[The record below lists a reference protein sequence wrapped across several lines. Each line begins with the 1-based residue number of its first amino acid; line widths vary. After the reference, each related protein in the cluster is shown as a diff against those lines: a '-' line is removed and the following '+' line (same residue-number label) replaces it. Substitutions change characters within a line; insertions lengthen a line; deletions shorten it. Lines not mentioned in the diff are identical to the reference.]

1 LNRIRNIPLFF
12 EEVITTVTEYSQT
25 FPTKDFLIQLIIY
38 DLTQQQ
44 IADYIG
50 VSRPMVARVVN
61 NLGTSGRVRKFLDH
75 LLRDMEQGRFKGL
88 ESCK

>member
-1 LNRIRNIPLFF
+1 LNRIRNIPLFL

-38 DLTQQQ
+38 DLTQQN
-44 IADYIG
+44 IADYLG

-61 NLGTSGRVRKFLDH
+61 NLGTSERVRKFLDR
-75 LLRDMEQGRFKGL
+75 LLRDMQSGKFKRL
-88 ESCK
+88 EDY